1 MKQTASLILMFGL
14 CAAASAESF
23 EYHYF
28 KTPITLVPIGTR
40 LAVHSTSL
48 QSSDQL
54 SASFEKA
61 SLELSHIEAMPIAG
75 WSLATT
81 IQPAADQQDLR
92 NRISQWLASNDNG
105 YVSPVFLGN
114 DGGQVM
120 IAPQILI
127 GFDPDV
133 DPQQIVTLIQ
143 DECGSGSIIELLDA
157 SQRLYKVEL
166 PAVRSGLTVL
176 EHANALAM
184 RDLVHMSE
192 PDMIFTGTSGG
203 LIPND
208 TGFGNCWGLHNT
220 GQSGGTVDADMD
232 APEAWD
238 VTTGDPNIIVVVL
251 DTGVDTSH
259 PDLNWIP
266 GIDTTSDGGDG
277 NPVNSLDNHGTPV
290 AGCVAAIINNA
301 SGTVGV
307 SPTCKVASARTFI
320 TTTSGGNWI
329 SSSSWTVNSLI
340 WARTIGAR
348 VTNNSNGY
356 GFTSSSIAS
365 TYQSLRDVDGIVHFA
380 SAGNNAANQLTYPS
394 SLSSVNAVSALHRS
408 GFLASFSNFNNALSY
423 SAPGDAIYTTDR
435 TGSAGWGGGNWVNA
449 WGTSFASPY
458 AAGVAALAL
467 SVNPDLTAAQA
478 EAVLAYAA
486 EDYGAPGFD
495 SQYGEGFINAGHTV
509 VVADLFRIDLN
520 IDADIT
526 IADFDELQAN
536 IDTLPAPNPDS
547 DFNQDG
553 NTDMIDFAWF
563 QYAYAKLK
571 SYE

>member
-1 MKQTASLILMFGL
+1 MLLDNYYNAERARCSPSGRRQCATPDRAKPSSTRSIRKNYGVTHFIVGRDHAGVGKYYGTYDAQRNLRRIRARRHRHHAAEVRALVLVQEERRHGHRSKTTNSAKEDRVFLSGTKVREMLAAGERPPIEFTRRRSCRPADRSDEINRRTSRFTHECTSAFAMWREVMKQTASLILMFGL

-290 AGCVAAIINNA
+290 AGCVACHHQQCQWHRRRQPDLQ
-301 SGTVGV
+301 SRLGPHVHHHDQRW
-307 SPTCKVASARTFI
+307 KLDQ
-320 TTTSGGNWI
+320 
-329 SSSSWTVNSLI
+329 LI
-340 WARTIGAR
+340 
-348 VTNNSNGY
+348 
-356 GFTSSSIAS
+356 
-365 TYQSLRDVDGIVHFA
+365 LMDG
-380 SAGNNAANQLTYPS
+380 QLTDLGPNYRCPRHQQQQRVRIH
-394 SLSSVNAVSALHRS
+394 LIL
-408 GFLASFSNFNNALSY
+408 
-423 SAPGDAIYTTDR
+423 DR
-435 TGSAGWGGGNWVNA
+435 VHL
-449 WGTSFASPY
+449 P
-458 AAGVAALAL
+458 VAARCRWHCAL
-467 SVNPDLTAAQA
+467 RL
-478 EAVLAYAA
+478 
-486 EDYGAPGFD
+486 G
-495 SQYGEGFINAGHTV
+495 
-509 VVADLFRIDLN
+509 R
-520 IDADIT
+520 
-526 IADFDELQAN
+526 
-536 IDTLPAPNPDS
+536 
-547 DFNQDG
+547 
-553 NTDMIDFAWF
+553 
-563 QYAYAKLK
+563 
-571 SYE
+571 